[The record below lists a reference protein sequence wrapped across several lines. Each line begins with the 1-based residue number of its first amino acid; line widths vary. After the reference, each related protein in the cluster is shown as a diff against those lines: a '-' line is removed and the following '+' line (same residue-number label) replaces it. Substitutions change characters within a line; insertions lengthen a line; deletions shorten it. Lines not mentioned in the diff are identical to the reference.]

1 MTNPNGGSDERREP
15 IGSIRIRW
23 RPWYSV
29 LFVAQALPGIAFIIW
44 AELASVTND
53 SPVDT
58 VKAII
63 WGITLVVGAS
73 IATTITLS
81 EVQDIMMGTRDLIN
95 DWLQKRND
103 KAKAEGVEIGEER
116 GEKRGEKRGLTRAQV
131 WYNRQQTALKKGEPF
146 DEPPPWDDKS

>member
-1 MTNPNGGSDERREP
+1 MTNPNGGSNDERREP

-29 LFVAQALPGIAFIIW
+29 LFVAQALPGIAFIFW
-44 AELASVTND
+44 AELSSVTND

-73 IATTITLS
+73 IATTVTLS

-95 DWLQKRND
+95 DWLQKRN
-103 KAKAEGVEIGEER
+103 KTAEERGVEIGEE
-116 GEKRGEKRGLTRAQV
+116 RGEKRGLTRAQV
-131 WYNRQQTALKKGEPF
+131 WYNRQQAALKKGEPF

>member
-1 MTNPNGGSDERREP
+1 MTNPNGGSDDERREP

-29 LFVAQALPGIAFIIW
+29 LFVAQALPGIAFIFW
-44 AELASVTND
+44 AELSSVTND

-73 IATTITLS
+73 IATTVTLA

-95 DWLQKRND
+95 DLLQKRRD
-103 KAKAEGVEIGEER
+103 KAKAEGVEIGQGIGRAGGIAETLAWVER
-116 GEKRGEKRGLTRAQV
+116 RDAARE
-131 WYNRQQTALKKGEPF
+131 KGEPF
-146 DEPPPWDDKS
+146 DEPPPDPDKSDKS